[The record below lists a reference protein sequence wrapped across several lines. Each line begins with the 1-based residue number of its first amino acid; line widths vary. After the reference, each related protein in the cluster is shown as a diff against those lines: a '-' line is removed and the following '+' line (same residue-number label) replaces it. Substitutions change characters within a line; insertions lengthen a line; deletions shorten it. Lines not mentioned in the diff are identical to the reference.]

1 MNERIFISSVQK
13 ELAEERR
20 AIRDYIRGDALFRRL
35 FDVFLFEDLPA
46 SDRRADEVYLD
57 EVGRCAIYVGLFG
70 QEYGHEDAAGLSPT
84 EHEFNQAAALGKPRL
99 IYVKGEDDHRRHPK
113 MRALVLRAGA
123 QLIRR
128 RFNDINALNA
138 ALYASLVDHLERIGR
153 LRTRPFDAAA
163 CPDATLA
170 DLAEDKLKWFLGLAG
185 RERQYPIPEDTPPAE
200 ALAHLN
206 LLDAGQPSHADRPRC
221 RHARARTAGAGH
233 LRTPP
238 RGRRR
243 SDRQRRCPS
252 RLHQQR
258 QRAGHAFCRPPG
270 SLESR

>member
-138 ALYASLVDHLERIGR
+138 SLVDHLERTGR
-153 LRTRPFDAAA
+153 LRTRPFDAAHA
-163 CPDATLA
+163 PPGDGVERALESGGGGLGRGAQQGVDGRRVPKRAITTDRAPSRGNRRPVEGRRA
-170 DLAEDKLKWFLGLAG
+170 DPV
-185 RERQYPIPEDTPPAE
+185 RVRPPAAAASASAGGAPSRGGRRL
-200 ALAHLN
+200 ALACLHGGGLEP
-206 LLDAGQPSHADRPRC
+206 DWTR
-221 RHARARTAGAGH
+221 
-233 LRTPP
+233 
-238 RGRRR
+238 RG
-243 SDRQRRCPS
+243 
-252 RLHQQR
+252 LHFGE
-258 QRAGHAFCRPPG
+258 AVLG
-270 SLESR
+270 